1 MEKVWFTSS
10 SFIKILFDGFD
21 FENSFPKFEQYRLFV
36 KNIEIKFVSFF
47 SNKSKGQ
54 KRTKILVTNN
64 QILSVITE

>member
-1 MEKVWFTSS
+1 MVLISKIHFLNLSKIDFSS
-10 SFIKILFDGFD
+10 
-21 FENSFPKFEQYRLFV
+21 